1 MSEESK
7 PGPTPRV
14 SDDEIIDLFR
24 DTDDPVLSTAEV
36 SERIPL
42 KRRAT
47 YNRLHSLADER
58 RLESKQIGG
67 RNTVWWP
74 ADSEKPEP
82 RSFFNRPTDS

>member
-14 SDDEIIDLFR
+14 SDNEIIDLFR

-36 SERIPL
+36 TEQVPL

-47 YNRLHSLADER
+47 YNRLRSLADEG
-58 RLESKQIGG
+58 RLQSKQIGG
-67 RNTVWWP
+67 RNTVWWI
-74 ADSEKPEP
+74 AESEKSGP
-82 RSFFNRPTDS
+82 RSFFEQ

>member
-1 MSEESK
+1 MSEDSI
-7 PGPTPRV
+7 PGPTPRI

-36 SERIPL
+36 TELIPL

-47 YNRLHSLADER
+47 YNRLRSLADEG

-67 RNTVWWP
+67 RNTVWWL
-74 ADSEKPEP
+74 AESEKLRP
-82 RSFFNRPTDS
+82 RSFLEQ

>member
-1 MSEESK
+1 MSEDTN

-36 SERIPL
+36 TEQVPF

-47 YNRLHSLADER
+47 YNRLRSLADES
-58 RLESKQIGG
+58 RLENKQIGG
-67 RNTVWWP
+67 RNTVWWL
-74 ADSEKPEP
+74 AESEQLQP
-82 RSFFNRPTDS
+82 RSFVDQ